1 MTTVGASDAAVGA
14 RASRARAMHIE
25 MRGGEGS
32 LMRNT
37 LRRVMPVVE
46 YMSRIAT

>member
-1 MTTVGASDAAVGA
+1 MTTVGTSDAAIGA
-14 RASRARAMHIE
+14 RASRARAKHIE

-32 LMRNT
+32 FMRNT
-37 LRRVMPVVE
+37 LRRVKPVVV